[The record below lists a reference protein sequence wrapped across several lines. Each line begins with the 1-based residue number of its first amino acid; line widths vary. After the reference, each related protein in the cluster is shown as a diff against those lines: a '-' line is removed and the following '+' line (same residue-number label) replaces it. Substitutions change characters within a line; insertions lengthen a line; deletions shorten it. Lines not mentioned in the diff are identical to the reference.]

1 MIFKMSAIAASG
13 YGNDNFVNCAV
24 TYGILWALIAS
35 HFKHQTLS
43 TPISEEKYVDKNEI
57 PT

>member
-1 MIFKMSAIAASG
+1 MIFKMSAIAATG
-13 YGNDNFVNCAV
+13 YGNDNFVNCTV

-35 HFKHQTLS
+35 HQTLS